1 MKDKRVIRILWF
13 FRDVRNEINL
23 LLILSSGT
31 CATFIHVRTSNN
43 YSENGTENCFNNKG
57 NAG

>member
-1 MKDKRVIRILWF
+1 MKDKRVIRILC
-13 FRDVRNEINL
+13 FRDMGNEINL

-31 CATFIHVRTSNN
+31 CAIFIHVRTRNN
-43 YSENGTENCFNNKG
+43 YFENGTGNHFMNKG